1 MQEERQNMNMI
12 LGILIKEVEQ
22 DDKIK
27 ISDSNV
33 PNRYIKDQ
41 VLSEEEDD
49 PDESMIIPFLRKVK
63 KPQPSV
69 KP

>member
-33 PNRYIKDQ
+33 PNRYIRDQ